1 MYNYYYSRV
10 LLNIIYFC
18 SIINLLVKENNFFI
32 IYIYMKCLSPS
43 PSLSLF
49 LSFNNQFIIRQVMF
63 NFYELMKYFADCILL
78 RCTSCNQY
86 CAQTLFSYF
95 FPSFFL
101 TISAFLSVETLIDT
115 FLNYS
120 SPCQPVSIP
129 CCVFSRFYWY

>member
-18 SIINLLVKENNFFI
+18 SIINLLVKENNFFTYNI
-32 IYIYMKCLSPS
+32 HIYEMSLPLS
-43 PSLSLF
+43 

-63 NFYELMKYFADCILL
+63 NFYELAKYFADCILL

-101 TISAFLSVETLIDT
+101 TISAFLSVERLVDT